1 MYRLFLFFV
10 LFTVSNAIAQTTNL
24 VVSGPMLG
32 HTELR
37 TSKVWVE
44 LKPNVKGVKL
54 IYNEVANPKATGTAI
69 QSAISNPYTNTV
81 TFELIDLKPASD
93 YVYQLIS
100 SDNQTIATGK
110 LRTQSLWQWRTTPP
124 DFSFLAGS
132 CAYFNESPYDRP
144 GRPYGGD
151 STIFT
156 TMAKEKSDFMLWLG
170 DNWYTREVDYYS
182 GWGLFK
188 RAATDRKI
196 PILQDFWKAMP
207 HYAIWDDHDYG
218 WNDADASY
226 PFKKESRDAFKSYWA
241 NPSYGTKEDAVYSKF
256 TWNDVDVFM
265 LDDRWYRSNDNTK
278 DSIGGKVNAEKQ
290 MFGKEQI
297 GWLKNALLQSNANGN
312 INFRIIATGSQ
323 VLNPAS
329 PFDCFRRFPAEY
341 NDFLDFLAENKIN
354 GVVFFT
360 GDRHH
365 SEIIKLDRKGAYP
378 LFDITAS
385 PLTSGTHS
393 FGGPEKDNPAR
404 VLGIDKLQNYARVS
418 FMGKSSDR
426 KMQVEFLGING
437 ELINSWSISQK
448 ELKSPK

>member
-10 LFTVSNAIAQTTNL
+10 LFTASNAIAQTSSL
-24 VVSGPMLG
+24 LVSGPMLG

-54 IYNEVANPKATGTAI
+54 IYNEVANPNATGTAI

-196 PILQDFWKAMP
+196 PILQDFWKSMP

-393 FGGPEKDNPAR
+393 FAGPEKDNPAR

-437 ELINSWSISQK
+437 ELIKSWSISQK

>member
-329 PFDCFRRFPAEY
+329 PFDCFRRFPVEY